1 MMCKHLV
8 SGVRRCMEEMYVQ
21 KPNQENSGAAAVD
34 GTDTVTGAETRC
46 DLSPEH
52 LPGVP
57 HFL

>member
-1 MMCKHLV
+1 MDGGDVCA
-8 SGVRRCMEEMYVQ
+8 

-34 GTDTVTGAETRC
+34 GPDTVTGAETGC